1 MHSSREKLVA
11 VIVLVGLLAAGA
23 VGYWLLRGRGLGPA
37 SSLGPAFEYDLTQFN
52 KARSV
57 GTYRLV
63 SQTQPAV
70 QGHCIA
76 VDPAG
81 ELYIGGDGKIA
92 VCDREG
98 KPTRTV
104 TVDAVFPE
112 QKSAREVRG
121 LVVAADGTI
130 YVGLAGGIA
139 ICKSGGGFAS
149 FWARPGSVITSI
161 ALSNDAVYAADFATA
176 SVLCLTRQG
185 RLMRTID
192 GKNGPSGGNGFVLP
206 SPYFDVAV
214 AQDGLLRIA
223 NTGLRRV
230 EAWTPAGSREFTWG
244 KGGPGLGQFSGCC
257 NPAAIAVFADG
268 RIVTAEKGSLLT
280 VTIYKPD
287 GPQEEAGGRRLETGG
302 AAGTSSAAADNLQ
315 PAISAVVAGPDR
327 FHLEEEGGVDLAVA
341 PSGRVY
347 VLQTP
352 TGVLSIFDPPMEGKP

>member
-1 MHSSREKLVA
+1 MHSSRDKLVA

-23 VGYWLLRGRGLGPA
+23 VGYWLLKGRSLGPA
-37 SSLGPAFEYDLTQFN
+37 SSLGPAFDYDLTQFT

-63 SQTQPAV
+63 SQTKPAG

-76 VDPAG
+76 VGPAG
-81 ELYIGGDGKIA
+81 ELYVGDDGKIT
-92 VCDREG
+92 VCDRDG
-98 KPTRTV
+98 KFQRTV
-104 TVDAVFPE
+104 TIGAVFPE
-112 QKSAREVRG
+112 QKSVREVRS
-121 LVVAADGTI
+121 LAIAIDGTI
-130 YVGLAGGIA
+130 YAGLTGGIA
-139 ICKSGGGFAS
+139 ICKSGGGFTT
-149 FWARPGSVITSI
+149 FWAHTGSVITSI
-161 ALSNDAVYAADFATA
+161 ALSDDAVYAADFATA
-176 SVLCLTRQG
+176 SVLCLSRQG

-192 GKNGPSGGNGFVLP
+192 GKNVSSDGSGFVLP

-214 AQDGLLRIA
+214 APDGLLRIA

-257 NPAAIAVFADG
+257 NPAAIAVLADG
-268 RIVTAEKGSLLT
+268 RIVTAEKGRLLT

-287 GPQEEAGGRRLETGG
+287 GPQEEAVGRRPEAAG
-302 AAGTSSAAADNLQ
+302 AAQDGPSIIDNVA
-315 PAISAVVAGPDR
+315 PGISAVVAGPDR
-327 FHLEEEGGVDLAVA
+327 FHLDEEGGVDLAVA

-352 TGVLSIFDPPMEGKP
+352 TGVLSIFDPPNEGKP